1 MGIVCIRALSVL
13 HCKTLW
19 HHHHFYVCV
28 YKNNSMD
35 HNQVWAR
42 VYRNSKPA
50 LTYAWKLCDSQQS
63 NKHYRNMCD
72 SHYCI
77 TKFFFSGYVWN
88 LSKLKLRSFCFEDFS
103 NYLFCWHR
111 SFDEKVRITWLLT
124 YFSFFYNQ

>member
-50 LTYAWKLCDSQQS
+50 LTYAWKLCDSQRS

-77 TKFFFSGYVWN
+77 TIFFLPDMCEIYQNWN
-88 LSKLKLRSFCFEDFS
+88 FGVFVLKISQIIYSVGIVVSMKKYALHDFCHI
-103 NYLFCWHR
+103 LH
-111 SFDEKVRITWLLT
+111 
-124 YFSFFYNQ
+124 FFYNQ